1 MKEEKEKKQE
11 KEVVINAENGVL
23 GRIASLA
30 AKQALQGHKVVIVN
44 SEKSVITGNK
54 KDIIENYRA
63 KIARGIGSIKGPYF
77 PKTPESIMKRTVR
90 GMLKYKRG
98 RGNDAFQN
106 VICFKGIPIQYVS
119 VKKIEFESKDIKS
132 MTLEEVSK
140 LS

>member
-1 MKEEKEKKQE
+1 MAEQKNQKSEKEI
-11 KEVVINAENGVL
+11 VINAENGIL

-44 SEKSVITGNK
+44 SEKSIITGNK
-54 KDIIENYRA
+54 KNILENYRL
-63 KIARGIGSIKGPYF
+63 KIARGIGSLKGPYF
-77 PKTPESIMKRTVR
+77 PKVPENIMKRTVR

-98 RGNDAFQN
+98 RGNEAFQN
-106 VICFKGIPIQYVS
+106 VICFKGIPPQYVS